1 MTASYGLTHIHNVH
15 DIEYALQRAD
25 DLLYQAKTNG
35 RNQISFDLML

>member
-1 MTASYGLTHIHNVH
+1 MTAGYGATHIHNVH